1 MCGNI
6 CSGVVVGGFGHI
18 HRLRIVLCF
27 VVVHSGLGF
36 AQSTLK
42 CDVVVFVFQQQ
53 GDEDEEGVTSEEFD
67 KFLEERAKAAEMVPS
82 LPSPPSGDPGVAQG
96 TPSRKK
102 PDRPEDT
109 LLAM

>member
-1 MCGNI
+1 M
-6 CSGVVVGGFGHI
+6 
-18 HRLRIVLCF
+18 LP
-27 VVVHSGLGF
+27 
-36 AQSTLK
+36 
-42 CDVVVFVFQQQ
+42 
-53 GDEDEEGVTSEEFD
+53 EFD